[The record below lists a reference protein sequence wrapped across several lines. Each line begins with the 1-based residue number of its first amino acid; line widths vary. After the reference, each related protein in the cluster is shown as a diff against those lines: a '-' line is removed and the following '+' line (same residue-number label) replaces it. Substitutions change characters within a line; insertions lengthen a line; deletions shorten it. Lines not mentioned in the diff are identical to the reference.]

1 MPERKMN
8 IIDINHFA
16 LAIILFLE
24 LLQNGKLCDQLVGSF
39 SFYSLSLLKYAKNF
53 QMCHKS
59 F

>member
-8 IIDINHFA
+8 IVDINHFD

-39 SFYSLSLLKYAKNF
+39 SFYSLSL
-53 QMCHKS
+53 
-59 F
+59 